1 MSSLTAIRA
10 ASARHFR
17 EHDAPA
23 MLHNVDLLC
32 RHFQAAKT
40 QTERLK
46 CCAAMLTALLAAAEF
61 VNLESYRSRIL
72 MGSRGPLESL
82 RYYSRLGNAAQAA
95 DAIAGAFA
103 AYWELLSSSRIWV
116 SQVKAVAWRA
126 LQEQVLN

>member
-1 MSSLTAIRA
+1 MSSLAAIRA
-10 ASARHFR
+10 ASAHHFR

-23 MLHNVDLLC
+23 MLRSVDIVAN
-32 RHFQAAKT
+32 HFQAAKT
-40 QTERLK
+40 QTERVK

-61 VNLESYRSRIL
+61 VNLESYRSRLL
-72 MGSRGPLESL
+72 MGSRGPLDALESL
-82 RYYSRLGNAAQAA
+82 RYYSRLAGNA

-103 AYWELLSSSRIWV
+103 AYWELLGSSRIWV